1 MFPTLV
7 PYNLELKQYSRELRH
22 NLTDAEKRI
31 WSKIRLEQLK
41 GRKFYRQKIIGHY
54 IVDFFCPKA
63 KLAIEL
69 DGSQHHLENMLEAD
83 KIRDAYLRNKGIKVL
98 RFTDT
103 DALSNTDG
111 VIEKILEYL

>member
-7 PYNLELKQYSRELRH
+7 PYNIELKQYSRDLRR
-22 NLTDAEKRI
+22 NMTDAEKRI
-31 WSKIRLEQLK
+31 WSKVRLEQLE
-41 GRKFYRQKIIGHY
+41 GCKFYRQKIIGDY

-63 KLAIEL
+63 KLVIEL
-69 DGSQHHLENMLEAD
+69 DGSQHYLENTFEAD
-83 KIRDAYLRNKGIKVL
+83 KIREAYLMNQGVKVL

-103 DALSNTDG
+103 DALTNTDG